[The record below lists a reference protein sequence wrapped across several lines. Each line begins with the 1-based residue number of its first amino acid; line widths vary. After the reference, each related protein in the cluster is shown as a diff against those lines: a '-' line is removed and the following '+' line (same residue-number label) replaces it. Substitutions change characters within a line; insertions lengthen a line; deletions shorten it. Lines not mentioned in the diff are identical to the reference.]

1 MKKVFTFFAAMTL
14 LASVGFAQSAHR
26 HVPMTK
32 AERNATVAPRLHK
45 QNNAVVSTKAAG
57 DTVSTFPWTEGFE
70 NATVQGFTYIDND
83 GDGFNWE
90 RKTTSTDRFSCHN
103 GDGVMAS
110 ASYDAN
116 S

>member
-1 MKKVFTFFAAMTL
+1 MTL

-32 AERNATVAPRLHK
+32 AERNATVAYRLHK
-45 QNNAVVSTKAAG
+45 QNTSAVSTKAAG

-103 GDGVMAS
+103 GDGVVAS
-110 ASYDAN
+110 ASYAEGALKATTG
-116 S
+116 